1 MNMSTTVLVIIFVVA
16 LVFSLGFLLLVFAMI
31 PAIQQLKSTLLDLEK
46 TSGEVRDLARELK
59 RVSVMA
65 EDRLEKVDLVLA
77 QSSRTVESA
86 GEALHFISQNVL
98 RRSAGLLAFLPALK
112 MGWNLVKK
120 IKGGNK

>member
-1 MNMSTTVLVIIFVVA
+1 MSTTVLIIIFVVA
-16 LVFSLGFLLLVFAMI
+16 LVISLGFLLLVFAMI

-46 TSGEVRDLARELK
+46 TSCEVRDLARELK

-112 MGWNLVKK
+112 MGWNLIKK